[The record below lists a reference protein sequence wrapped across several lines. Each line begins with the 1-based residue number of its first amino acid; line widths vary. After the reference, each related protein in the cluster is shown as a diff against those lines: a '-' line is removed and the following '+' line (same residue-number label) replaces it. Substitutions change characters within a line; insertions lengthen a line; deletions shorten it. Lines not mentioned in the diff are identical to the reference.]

1 MRLLDLLRDRLAG
14 RPALPRL
21 APEHR
26 AILGLLVLALGG
38 QGVRLAWLPPAA
50 PPGAFAV
57 PGTPGG
63 AAADPLAHADSARRR
78 ARSLQPGERVD
89 ADRAS
94 VAELARVPGVG
105 AGLAKRM
112 VEHRMRNGA
121 FGSLEG
127 VDRVPGIGPAKLSRI
142 APYLAFSGV
151 PAAQPPRGLDGRKS
165 HGPMDFG
172 PAPALPLPLAGAPRA
187 KSGAERVLPSGG
199 GGGTR
204 LDLNRADSV
213 SLVQLPGIG
222 SAKAGTIVRWRAAHG
237 PFRSADDL
245 ASVPGIGRRLA
256 DRIWAVAAP

>member
-1 MRLLDLLRDRLAG
+1 MRLFAQLRDRLAD

-26 AILGLLVLALGG
+26 AVLGLLALALAG
-38 QGVRLAWLPPAA
+38 QGVRLALLPAAA

-57 PGTPGG
+57 QGAPAGAPG
-63 AAADPLAHADSARRR
+63 DPLAHADSARRR
-78 ARSLQPGERVD
+78 ARPLQPGERVD
-89 ADRAS
+89 ADRATA
-94 VAELARVPGVG
+94 AELARVPGVG

-112 VEHRMRNGA
+112 VEDRMRNGP
-121 FGSLEG
+121 FGGLEG

-151 PAAQPPRGLDGRKS
+151 PAARSPRGLDGRKS

-172 PAPALPLPLAGAPRA
+172 PAPPLPLPLAGAGVA
-187 KSGAERVLPSGG
+187 GAHAERVLPLSEGG
-199 GGGTR
+199 GAR
-204 LDLNRADSV
+204 LDLNHADSV

-222 SAKAGTIVRWRAAHG
+222 PAKAGTILRWREAHG

-245 ASVPGIGRRLA
+245 AKVPGIGRRLA
-256 DRIWAVAAP
+256 DRIWAAAAP